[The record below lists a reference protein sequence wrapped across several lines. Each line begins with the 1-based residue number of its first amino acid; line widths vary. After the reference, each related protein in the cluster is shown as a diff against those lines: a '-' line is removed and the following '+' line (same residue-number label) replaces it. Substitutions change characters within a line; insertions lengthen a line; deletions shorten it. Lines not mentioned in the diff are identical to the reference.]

1 MLGVSSLFVYP
12 LAVSQPV
19 LIDGCEVALLDANH
33 CPGAVQF
40 LFKVPGVDGRFERYV
55 HTGDFRFCES
65 MKLEPCLGEFVGS
78 EAVFLDTTYC
88 NPKFVFPSQDESVD
102 YIVEAIERIGLENK
116 GLMKSVL
123 FLVATYVIGKERI
136 LLEISRRRNCK
147 IHVDGRKMSVL
158 RVLGYEDGG
167 VFTEDES
174 KSDVHVVGWNVLGE
188 TWPYFRPNFVKMKE
202 IMIERGYSKVVG
214 FVPTGWTY
222 EVKRNKF
229 AMRTKD
235 SFEIHLVP
243 YSEHSNYDELREYV
257 KFLRPKRVIPTV
269 GLDIEKLDSKHA
281 NAMRKHFAGLVD
293 EMAIKH
299 EFLKGFQRGCLEA
312 DENVENNTRTV
323 LNKELDAE
331 KHVTFSKRKTKES
344 TESGFLAVSSSSM
357 QEPGSRD
364 STLLNDKGSEEVIQE
379 LRDCLPIWVTQ
390 NQMLDLLSC
399 SDGNVI
405 EAVSNFYERETEFR
419 EQVIG
424 HTNSV
429 CTSQTSSLNDSVSL
443 SKLGSVGSSPQ
454 KMEDIHGSQ
463 SYSLLN
469 IRSSMKSSSLSSGK
483 RKKNLDKKSIKKGKV
498 GSKPESGGSKQSTI
512 TRFFSKIASNDS
524 QSGDGISEQLSDNEN
539 SFPSEAITSYEEQV
553 EQFIKIVNVDESSR
567 YYVSSILK
575 KTKGDINMALDIYY
589 SKPEGNLG
597 ENEERLV
604 VSSKSIQPECCIQ
617 SCRSELE
624 KKVSEKESGNIVEAK
639 GLSRDTIAATLVS
652 LPPEKYSPI
661 EHACWKLGQPA
672 PYLHLARTFDLVEGE
687 KGKIKAASMLCN
699 MFRSLLAL
707 SPEDVIPAVYLCTNK
722 IAADHENMELN
733 IGGSIVTSAM
743 EEACGTSRSK
753 IRAMYN
759 SLGDLGDVAQVC
771 RQTQSFLAP
780 PSPLLIKDVFSMLR
794 NISVQTGSGSIVR
807 KKSLILNLMRSCREK
822 EIKFLVRTLVRNLR
836 IGAMMRTVLPALA
849 QAVVLHSSPNFYHKG
864 TTENIKEKLQCLS
877 AAVVEAYNILPNLDL
892 LIPSLLDK
900 GIGFSSSS
908 LSMVPGIPIKPMLAK
923 ITNGVPQALKLF
935 QNKAFTCEYK
945 YDGQRAQ
952 IHKLVD
958 GSVRIFSRNG
968 DETTSRFPDLVSVVR
983 ESCKPDALTFI
994 LDAEVVAIDRKN
1006 GSKLMS
1012 FQELSSRERGSKD
1025 SLITLDSIK
1034 VDICVFVF
1042 DIMFANGKQLLDIPL
1057 RQRRKYLKDL
1067 FNNQKLGY
1075 FEYAEETTV
1084 EADDAS
1090 TNEATLTKINLF
1102 LEEAFRS
1109 SCEGIMIKSLDID
1122 AGYSPSKRT
1131 DTWLKVKRDYV
1142 EGLNDS
1148 LDLVPIGAW
1157 HGNGRKAGWYSPFLM
1172 ACYNPDTEEFQS
1184 VCRVMSGFSD
1194 NFYKEMKEFF
1204 NEDKILSK
1212 KPPYYQTAELPDM
1225 WFTPELI
1232 WEIRGA
1238 DFTVSPVHQAAIGL
1252 VHPSRGISVRFPRF
1266 IRPIM
1271 DRRPEECSTAADI
1284 ADMFHSQTRKMDV
1297 THHN

>member
-1 MLGVSSLFVYP
+1 MKRCDQPNNELQMWWYGQWAMLWRHPTSPLRTSVSTHHRFNCQKPNGGSPIFLLRNHDVRFRSPFSQLPQITLSTPISPTPSTSSLSSLQSLP
-12 LAVSQPV
+12 LPPIPPIFLSPSSFPNPGSLSMGFGAPATTPSPTSS
-19 LIDGCEVALLDANH
+19 LTSTPITIPGSALSVALLDANH

-40 LFKVPGVDGRFERYV
+40 LFKVLVW
-55 HTGDFRFCES
+55 
-65 MKLEPCLGEFVGS
+65 MVG
-78 EAVFLDTTYC
+78 L
-88 NPKFVFPSQDESVD
+88 K
-102 YIVEAIERIGLENK
+102 VEAIERIGLENK

-512 TRFFSKIASNDS
+512 T
-524 QSGDGISEQLSDNEN
+524 
-539 SFPSEAITSYEEQV
+539 SEAITSYEEQV
-553 EQFIKIVNVDESSR
+553 DQFIKIVNVDESSR
-567 YYVSSILK
+567 YYV
-575 KTKGDINMALDIYY
+575 
-589 SKPEGNLG
+589 
-597 ENEERLV
+597 
-604 VSSKSIQPECCIQ
+604 
-617 SCRSELE
+617 
-624 KKVSEKESGNIVEAK
+624 
-639 GLSRDTIAATLVS
+639 
-652 LPPEKYSPI
+652 
-661 EHACWKLGQPA
+661 
-672 PYLHLARTFDLVEGE
+672 
-687 KGKIKAASMLCN
+687 
-699 MFRSLLAL
+699 
-707 SPEDVIPAVYLCTNK
+707 
-722 IAADHENMELN
+722 
-733 IGGSIVTSAM
+733 
-743 EEACGTSRSK
+743 
-753 IRAMYN
+753 
-759 SLGDLGDVAQVC
+759 
-771 RQTQSFLAP
+771 P
-780 PSPLLIKDVFSMLR
+780 PS
-794 NISVQTGSGSIVR
+794 
-807 KKSLILNLMRSCREK
+807 
-822 EIKFLVRTLVRNLR
+822 
-836 IGAMMRTVLPALA
+836 
-849 QAVVLHSSPNFYHKG
+849 
-864 TTENIKEKLQCLS
+864 
-877 AAVVEAYNILPNLDL
+877 
-892 LIPSLLDK
+892 
-900 GIGFSSSS
+900 
-908 LSMVPGIPIKPMLAK
+908 
-923 ITNGVPQALKLF
+923 
-935 QNKAFTCEYK
+935 
-945 YDGQRAQ
+945 
-952 IHKLVD
+952 
-958 GSVRIFSRNG
+958 
-968 DETTSRFPDLVSVVR
+968 
-983 ESCKPDALTFI
+983 
-994 LDAEVVAIDRKN
+994 
-1006 GSKLMS
+1006 
-1012 FQELSSRERGSKD
+1012 
-1025 SLITLDSIK
+1025 
-1034 VDICVFVF
+1034 
-1042 DIMFANGKQLLDIPL
+1042 
-1057 RQRRKYLKDL
+1057 
-1067 FNNQKLGY
+1067 
-1075 FEYAEETTV
+1075 
-1084 EADDAS
+1084 
-1090 TNEATLTKINLF
+1090 
-1102 LEEAFRS
+1102 
-1109 SCEGIMIKSLDID
+1109 
-1122 AGYSPSKRT
+1122 
-1131 DTWLKVKRDYV
+1131 
-1142 EGLNDS
+1142 
-1148 LDLVPIGAW
+1148 
-1157 HGNGRKAGWYSPFLM
+1157 
-1172 ACYNPDTEEFQS
+1172 
-1184 VCRVMSGFSD
+1184 
-1194 NFYKEMKEFF
+1194 
-1204 NEDKILSK
+1204 
-1212 KPPYYQTAELPDM
+1212 
-1225 WFTPELI
+1225 
-1232 WEIRGA
+1232 
-1238 DFTVSPVHQAAIGL
+1238 
-1252 VHPSRGISVRFPRF
+1252 
-1266 IRPIM
+1266 
-1271 DRRPEECSTAADI
+1271 
-1284 ADMFHSQTRKMDV
+1284 
-1297 THHN
+1297 

>member
-1 MLGVSSLFVYP
+1 MVRTVGDALAPSNLPTPNLCKHPPPLQLPETPMAAPQSSSSETMTLDSAHLFLNSHKSLSQHQSPQPPPPPSLSFLSNHSPLPPIPTNFPQSKLIPKSRFVVDGFRCSGDYSVTYFLSHFHSDHYSGLSPKWSNGIIFCSNTTARLLVEVLGVSSLFVYP

-40 LFKVPGVDGRFERYV
+40 LFKVPGVDGRFESGFFGY
-55 HTGDFRFCES
+55 D
-65 MKLEPCLGEFVGS
+65 LL
-78 EAVFLDTTYC
+78 Y
-88 NPKFVFPSQDESVD
+88 PKFVFPSQDESVD

-419 EQVIG
+419 EQPSENG
-424 HTNSV
+424 
-429 CTSQTSSLNDSVSL
+429 
-443 SKLGSVGSSPQ
+443 
-454 KMEDIHGSQ
+454 DIHGSQ

-483 RKKNLDKKSIKKGKV
+483 RKKNLDK
-498 GSKPESGGSKQSTI
+498 
-512 TRFFSKIASNDS
+512 N
-524 QSGDGISEQLSDNEN
+524 
-539 SFPSEAITSYEEQV
+539 EAITSYEEQV

-617 SCRSELE
+617 
-624 KKVSEKESGNIVEAK
+624 VA
-639 GLSRDTIAATLVS
+639 
-652 LPPEKYSPI
+652 
-661 EHACWKLGQPA
+661 ACWKLGQPA

-722 IAADHENMELN
+722 IAADHE
-733 IGGSIVTSAM
+733 IW
-743 EEACGTSRSK
+743 
-753 IRAMYN
+753 
-759 SLGDLGDVAQVC
+759 
-771 RQTQSFLAP
+771 
-780 PSPLLIKDVFSMLR
+780 
-794 NISVQTGSGSIVR
+794 
-807 KKSLILNLMRSCREK
+807 
-822 EIKFLVRTLVRNLR
+822 
-836 IGAMMRTVLPALA
+836 
-849 QAVVLHSSPNFYHKG
+849 
-864 TTENIKEKLQCLS
+864 
-877 AAVVEAYNILPNLDL
+877 
-892 LIPSLLDK
+892 
-900 GIGFSSSS
+900 
-908 LSMVPGIPIKPMLAK
+908 
-923 ITNGVPQALKLF
+923 
-935 QNKAFTCEYK
+935 
-945 YDGQRAQ
+945 
-952 IHKLVD
+952 
-958 GSVRIFSRNG
+958 
-968 DETTSRFPDLVSVVR
+968 
-983 ESCKPDALTFI
+983 
-994 LDAEVVAIDRKN
+994 
-1006 GSKLMS
+1006 
-1012 FQELSSRERGSKD
+1012 
-1025 SLITLDSIK
+1025 
-1034 VDICVFVF
+1034 FV
-1042 DIMFANGKQLLDIPL
+1042 
-1057 RQRRKYLKDL
+1057 Y
-1067 FNNQKLGY
+1067 
-1075 FEYAEETTV
+1075 
-1084 EADDAS
+1084 
-1090 TNEATLTKINLF
+1090 
-1102 LEEAFRS
+1102 
-1109 SCEGIMIKSLDID
+1109 
-1122 AGYSPSKRT
+1122 
-1131 DTWLKVKRDYV
+1131 
-1142 EGLNDS
+1142 
-1148 LDLVPIGAW
+1148 
-1157 HGNGRKAGWYSPFLM
+1157 
-1172 ACYNPDTEEFQS
+1172 
-1184 VCRVMSGFSD
+1184 
-1194 NFYKEMKEFF
+1194 
-1204 NEDKILSK
+1204 
-1212 KPPYYQTAELPDM
+1212 
-1225 WFTPELI
+1225 
-1232 WEIRGA
+1232 
-1238 DFTVSPVHQAAIGL
+1238 
-1252 VHPSRGISVRFPRF
+1252 
-1266 IRPIM
+1266 
-1271 DRRPEECSTAADI
+1271 
-1284 ADMFHSQTRKMDV
+1284 FHS
-1297 THHN
+1297 